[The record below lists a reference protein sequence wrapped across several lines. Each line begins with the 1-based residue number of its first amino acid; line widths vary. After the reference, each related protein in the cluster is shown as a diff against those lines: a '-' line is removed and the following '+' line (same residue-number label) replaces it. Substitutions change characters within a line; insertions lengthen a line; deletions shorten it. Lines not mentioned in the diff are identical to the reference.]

1 MSVTERA
8 FWIVI
13 SISQVKGKVGGKNT
27 KSRFD
32 CENHEGIIN
41 FPIIIDRV

>member
-13 SISQVKGKVGGKNT
+13 SIPRVKGKVGGKNT

-32 CENHEGIIN
+32 CKNHKGIIN
-41 FPIIIDRV
+41 FPIIIDGV